1 MDRWR
6 LAPGAGSR
14 IAVIGGTRTIGRA
27 VVGALAAQGATVA
40 VFDLPDA
47 LAGALPLESA
57 RSIALDPTDAASVAA
72 AFAQLADWR
81 ALDACVML
89 SGVTCRCDAAGTGAA
104 GSWESLVTCDLRCTF
119 LVARR
124 VLPLLRRGRDPALVL
139 ATSCLGSDGQAM
151 HRPCSAA
158 RAGMIALTRTLALEA
173 APSVRVNCVAPD
185 ITGAG
190 DALVPLGRMAMAD
203 DVAGPVLF
211 LLGPAA
217 RYMTGQ
223 TLHVNG
229 GAHMP

>member
-6 LAPGAGSR
+6 LAPGAGTR

-27 VVGALAAQGATVA
+27 VVSALAAEGASVA

-47 LAGALPLESA
+47 LAGALPPESA
-57 RSIALDPTDAASVAA
+57 RCIALDPTDAASVAA

-89 SGVTCRCDAAGTGAA
+89 SGVACRRDLDEAASPESWQSVVTGN
-104 GSWESLVTCDLRCTF
+104 LRSTF

-139 ATSCLGSDGQAM
+139 ATSCLGTDGRSM

-158 RAGMIALTRTLALEA
+158 RTGMIALTRTLALEA

-185 ITGAG
+185 VSG
-190 DALVPLGRMAMAD
+190 DEDVLVPLGRMVMAD